1 MSIYTKYVFQNQY
14 DFVVHPENFK
24 SFNIL
29 FMIMLCFF
37 KLLFW
42 ACKKPAAKYQ
52 SDMLCFYLVI
62 RNIFNLLKRNN
73 EIKHFLVSW
82 VKHCQDIIVFW
93 ILIIMNICTTYTS
106 FIKHSYIEYFVCQDN
121 KIHTWLI
128 VLSTTDQEPINV
140 NSVFYF
146 KRPPIYQSVC

>member
-1 MSIYTKYVFQNQY
+1 MF
-14 DFVVHPENFK
+14 
-24 SFNIL
+24 
-29 FMIMLCFF
+29 MLCFF

-42 ACKKPAAKYQ
+42 ARKKPAAKYQ

-73 EIKHFLVSW
+73 EIKHFLVSQI
-82 VKHCQDIIVFW
+82 KHREDIIVSS
-93 ILIIMNICTTYTS
+93 ILIIINNTS
-106 FIKHSYIEYFVCQDN
+106 FIEHSYIEYFVCQDN